1 MNNSTDRSEYALLH
15 LRILIATALI
25 VCSAFLVGCAK
36 AEKKDGQPK
45 RAAAPVRVA
54 KVERRDVPFEV
65 RAVGNAEAFAIVA
78 IKSRVAGQLVNVRV
92 REGQEV
98 KAGELLFELDA
109 KPFLERL
116 RAAEAAVARD
126 QAAEKQSQAEIAR
139 ARAQAATA
147 RTQWERY
154 QKLLK
159 EGITAQ
165 QQAEEIRSASMAADA
180 QLNVTMAGLESVR
193 AAIRASEAQVAE
205 SKLELSYTKIEAP
218 VSGTAGF
225 LQTKAGNLV
234 KENDTVA
241 LLTIAQHSPM
251 YVSFAVPEQYLNE
264 IRKYSSGGRKIA
276 VDVVDENGR
285 ATAHGTLTV
294 MDNAVDTTTGTIKLK
309 ALFPNQDRRLWP
321 GQFVTVRM
329 MLRVDEGALT
339 VPNNAVQTGPDGRY
353 VWVVRGDQTAEQRPV
368 SALRTQ
374 EDITVLGAGIQEGET
389 VVVSGQLRVAPNA
402 PLRVTP

>member
-1 MNNSTDRSEYALLH
+1 
-15 LRILIATALI
+15 
-25 VCSAFLVGCAK
+25 
-36 AEKKDGQPK
+36 
-45 RAAAPVRVA
+45 
-54 KVERRDVPFEV
+54 
-65 RAVGNAEAFAIVA
+65 
-78 IKSRVAGQLVNVRV
+78 
-92 REGQEV
+92 
-98 KAGELLFELDA
+98 
-109 KPFLERL
+109 
-116 RAAEAAVARD
+116 
-126 QAAEKQSQAEIAR
+126 
-139 ARAQAATA
+139 
-147 RTQWERY
+147 
-154 QKLLK
+154 
-159 EGITAQ
+159 
-165 QQAEEIRSASMAADA
+165 
-180 QLNVTMAGLESVR
+180 
-193 AAIRASEAQVAE
+193 
-205 SKLELSYTKIEAP
+205 LELSYTKIEAP

>member
-1 MNNSTDRSEYALLH
+1 MNNSTDRSEYALIH
-15 LRILIATALI
+15 LRIPIATALI
-25 VCSAFLVGCAK
+25 VCSVFLAGCAK

-98 KAGELLFELDA
+98 KAGDLLFELDA

-116 RAAEAAVARD
+116 RAAEAALARD

-165 QQAEEIRSASMAADA
+165 QQAEEIRSASLAADA

-193 AAIRASEAQVAE
+193 AAIRAGEAQVAE
-205 SKLELSYTKIEAP
+205 SKLDLSYTKIEAP

-225 LQTKAGNLV
+225 LQTKAGNLI

-276 VDVVDENGR
+276 VDVLDENGG
-285 ATAHGTLTV
+285 ATAHGTLNV

-321 GQFVTVRM
+321 GQFLTVRM

-368 SALRTQ
+368 TALRTQ